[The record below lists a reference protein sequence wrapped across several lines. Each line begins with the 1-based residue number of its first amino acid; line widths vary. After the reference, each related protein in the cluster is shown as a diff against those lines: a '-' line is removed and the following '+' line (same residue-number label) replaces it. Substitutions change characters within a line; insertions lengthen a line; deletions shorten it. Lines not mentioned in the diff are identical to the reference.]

1 MELLVRAGGFA
12 ESAKQE
18 NVVIVR
24 YEGSTASQFCS
35 ITKRSF
41 QAKKWNRTFCC
52 EIATSS
58 SFHSA
63 SKQKNSRSNSA
74 NSSAT
79 NYKHEADR
87 GDHPRSCEIEWF
99 VGFLSLGVIVLTVL
113 FTYTTPISHRAE
125 SCARHSLKSARFS
138 KSKIALRCSYDHHT
152 RCPLAV

>member
-1 MELLVRAGGFA
+1 MSLSCGTKAARQANFVQLQNVRFRQKSGTEHFA
-12 ESAKQE
+12 AKS
-18 NVVIVR
+18 R
-24 YEGSTASQFCS
+24 PHHRSTQHPS
-35 ITKRSF
+35 
-41 QAKKWNRTFCC
+41 KKTHVQTAP
-52 EIATSS
+52 IHPQQT
-58 SFHSA
+58 
-63 SKQKNSRSNSA
+63 
-74 NSSAT
+74 T
-79 NYKHEADR
+79 NMKDR